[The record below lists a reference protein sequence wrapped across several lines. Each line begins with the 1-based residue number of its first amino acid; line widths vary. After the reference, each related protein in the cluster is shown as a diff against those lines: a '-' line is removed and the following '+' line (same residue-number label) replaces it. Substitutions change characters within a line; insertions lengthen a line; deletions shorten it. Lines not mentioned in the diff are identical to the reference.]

1 MNPEQDE
8 ISRNRL
14 INKVKRLETKN
25 ANLLST
31 KPLLKIVNRH
41 HINKK
46 LIRTLNR
53 NYNKSSE
60 FTKNDLDKFLELNK
74 LSPSDLKKVAKHRK
88 ITNYGELLRNDL
100 FYALLRP
107 EKEPQEHSYLNMQT
121 IQQEAN
127 YKKELIT

>member
-14 INKVKRLETKN
+14 INKVTTLEIKN

-41 HINKK
+41 YINKK

-53 NYNKSSE
+53 N
-60 FTKNDLDKFLELNK
+60 
-74 LSPSDLKKVAKHRK
+74 
-88 ITNYGELLRNDL
+88 
-100 FYALLRP
+100 
-107 EKEPQEHSYLNMQT
+107 
-121 IQQEAN
+121 
-127 YKKELIT
+127 